1 MINIDFEKL
10 TPMMQQY
17 LQTKESYPDAILMF
31 RLGDFYEMFFED
43 AIKASKI
50 LDIVLTGRDAGQKE
64 KIPMCGVPFHAADNY
79 INKLVNSG
87 NKVAI
92 CEQLE
97 DPKASKGLVKRGV
110 TKVITPGTNLNIS
123 EADNSSSYLASIFS
137 NEAGS
142 ALSYVD
148 FSTGNLFFT
157 FSKKSFSSSN
167 DLFNQVS
174 VLEIR
179 ELISNISNNQI
190 SELCNAKKIYLN
202 INNKIEFNKETF
214 DTFIGNLETDIA
226 TLNLINSEITIRMS
240 LFQLFEYLRETQF
253 NQISHIRKIHYINLS
268 AFMTLDKHTL
278 YSLDVFSENEKSIEG
293 TLLHLLNKTKTAMG
307 SRKLRYFLEHPL
319 KEKTSIQTRLNIVEK
334 FSENFANLDN
344 IRKILN
350 EIYDIERI
358 MVRISGNSNSP
369 KDMIQLRNSFRSLED
384 LYNMVCNLQ
393 FDGNLVADISKLLLL
408 KEIYSKISLAIED
421 EAPYSP
427 KEGGVIKD
435 GFSIELDTL
444 KSTSI
449 YSKTWII
456 DYENELRN
464 ETGIPKLK
472 IKYNKILGYFIEISN
487 SYLEKVPD
495 YFIRKQTLVGSE
507 RFFTDKLKNTEMS
520 ILNAKDRINS
530 LEYDIYE
537 NIRKEILENYDLIL
551 DVANVIGTIDV
562 FSNFAFISH
571 KYNYVK
577 PEISTDN
584 NLVIK
589 RGRHPIV
596 EQNVQ
601 IFIDNSTV
609 IDNNKNFI
617 LLTGPNMAGKSTY
630 MRQIA
635 LISILMQVGSFVPA
649 DYAKLPV
656 FDRIF
661 TRIGA
666 HDNLYFGE
674 STFMVE
680 MKEMAD
686 IISNSTKNSLIIL
699 DEVGRGTSTYDGLSL
714 AKALIEYIID
724 KINAKTIFATHFH
737 ELTSLEGKYSSI
749 KNQTMEAQEKNGEIL
764 FLRKVVDGASD
775 KSYGI
780 HVATLA
786 GIKDSII
793 SKAKIY
799 LDEYEKNHTA
809 LRQISFINDNQEKI
823 LLSNVEEEKT
833 QYKAILD
840 NYNFLKK
847 KIIGLDIN
855 SMTPIESL
863 LELEKI
869 KELLKNLDEK

>member
-319 KEKTSIQTRLNIVEK
+319 KEKTSIYR
-334 FSENFANLDN
+334 
-344 IRKILN
+344 
-350 EIYDIERI
+350 RI
-358 MVRISGNSNSP
+358 
-369 KDMIQLRNSFRSLED
+369 K
-384 LYNMVCNLQ
+384 
-393 FDGNLVADISKLLLL
+393 
-408 KEIYSKISLAIED
+408 
-421 EAPYSP
+421 
-427 KEGGVIKD
+427 
-435 GFSIELDTL
+435 
-444 KSTSI
+444 
-449 YSKTWII
+449 
-456 DYENELRN
+456 
-464 ETGIPKLK
+464 
-472 IKYNKILGYFIEISN
+472 
-487 SYLEKVPD
+487 
-495 YFIRKQTLVGSE
+495 
-507 RFFTDKLKNTEMS
+507 
-520 ILNAKDRINS
+520 
-530 LEYDIYE
+530 
-537 NIRKEILENYDLIL
+537 
-551 DVANVIGTIDV
+551 
-562 FSNFAFISH
+562 
-571 KYNYVK
+571 
-577 PEISTDN
+577 
-584 NLVIK
+584 
-589 RGRHPIV
+589 
-596 EQNVQ
+596 
-601 IFIDNSTV
+601 
-609 IDNNKNFI
+609 
-617 LLTGPNMAGKSTY
+617 
-630 MRQIA
+630 
-635 LISILMQVGSFVPA
+635 
-649 DYAKLPV
+649 
-656 FDRIF
+656 
-661 TRIGA
+661 
-666 HDNLYFGE
+666 
-674 STFMVE
+674 
-680 MKEMAD
+680 
-686 IISNSTKNSLIIL
+686 
-699 DEVGRGTSTYDGLSL
+699 
-714 AKALIEYIID
+714 
-724 KINAKTIFATHFH
+724 
-737 ELTSLEGKYSSI
+737 
-749 KNQTMEAQEKNGEIL
+749 
-764 FLRKVVDGASD
+764 
-775 KSYGI
+775 
-780 HVATLA
+780 
-786 GIKDSII
+786 
-793 SKAKIY
+793 
-799 LDEYEKNHTA
+799 
-809 LRQISFINDNQEKI
+809 
-823 LLSNVEEEKT
+823 
-833 QYKAILD
+833 
-840 NYNFLKK
+840 
-847 KIIGLDIN
+847 
-855 SMTPIESL
+855 
-863 LELEKI
+863 
-869 KELLKNLDEK
+869 

>member
-319 KEKTSIQTRLNIVEK
+319 KEKTNIQTRLNIVEK

-749 KNQTMEAQEKNGEIL
+749 KNQTMEVQEKNGEIL